1 MAYLTFAYHP
11 ATDRTRHRTA
21 SAWSPGVAD
30 GPGDYGESVT
40 LTVSAQVALIL
51 AGLIFLWAL
60 LLGIWKFQQIARSP
74 QGQAHVYVDIAHR
87 AALLYAFATGLLA
100 AFVQFSAWPTWL
112 NVGALS
118 GVVFFFV
125 AAIGSYCLHGWKQ
138 DTENQLKPL
147 HPPVMGFM
155 IALIVGEVGGSALIL
170 AGFIVEQA
178 KSWG

>member
-74 QGQAHVYVDIAHR
+74 QGQAHVYV
-87 AALLYAFATGLLA
+87 
-100 AFVQFSAWPTWL
+100 
-112 NVGALS
+112 S
-118 GVVFFFV
+118 GYVVTILHDWRPLPSW
-125 AAIGSYCLHGWKQ
+125 IGSYDKRAAAEH
-138 DTENQLKPL
+138 
-147 HPPVMGFM
+147 VMDD
-155 IALIVGEVGGSALIL
+155 ISAEIG
-170 AGFIVEQA
+170 ATRRRR
-178 KSWG
+178 K